1 MNICNLSDIENVT
14 WLILKMKFYYLVRC
28 TYIYIINFDSSV
40 EKTFLYAIV
49 SCLVQFNICWI
60 YRYILSIFE
69 LHAILLQ
76 AQFFFPFSVWFIH
89 NFYKDSSY
97 QPLKGFLPS
106 FSVLGALAL
115 AYCTTAFSEVRYL
128 ILKSNR

>member
-1 MNICNLSDIENVT
+1 MNICTCNLRDIENVT

-28 TYIYIINFDSSV
+28 TYIYILNFDSSV
-40 EKTFLYAIV
+40 EKTFLYAIA
-49 SCLVQFNICWI
+49 SCLVQFNFCWI
-60 YRYILSIFE
+60 DILSIFE

-76 AQFFFPFSVWFIH
+76 AHFFFPFSVWFIH

-115 AYCTTAFSEVRYL
+115 AYCTTSLSEVRYL